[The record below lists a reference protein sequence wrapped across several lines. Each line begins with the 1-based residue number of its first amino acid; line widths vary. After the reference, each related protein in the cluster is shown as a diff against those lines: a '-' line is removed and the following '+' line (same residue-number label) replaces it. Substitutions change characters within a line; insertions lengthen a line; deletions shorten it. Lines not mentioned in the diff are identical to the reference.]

1 MKNILI
7 NFKKVNSKNYYYFI
21 FALIILIYT
30 SVYIFSIFRVI
41 NVWTYTESHINYSD
55 GFINRGLFG
64 TIMIFFNKYFSIPTK
79 YFYSTF
85 FYLMSLINI
94 KIFFSLIEE
103 YRKNVLIFTFLALNP
118 ALILFSFYDLGGYAR
133 FDIISITAMLLNV
146 YLTKKFYKAELS
158 ENHYYFY
165 LTYLIIPF
173 IIISIF
179 INEIIIFTIP
189 FHFLLS
195 LQIFKTKNYYRL
207 FIYLVL
213 LIPSYLIYTNRITP
227 EIALKLFNNLQNKKD
242 LDLWILEAIAVPSLV
257 DRFNIDGAYMLT
269 KGNIIRYSSIFII
282 FFAPIYILFNYLR
295 IKGYILIK
303 KNYFCLLSIVPIF
316 FIFLIA
322 RDWGRWMH
330 LIIFM
335 TFCFYMQFP
344 IKKNL
349 DVNLIKIFKFKYII
363 CVITLFFY
371 LFFIRIPHCCNIE
384 QLQIS
389 IYGGA
394 IEKVKVL
401 YDMVFVKRI
410 DINKRFRINN

>member
-1 MKNILI
+1 MKEEKIFLIYYYLLFLLVILI
-7 NFKKVNSKNYYYFI
+7 FTS
-21 FALIILIYT
+21 IY
-30 SVYIFSIFRVI
+30 SFSLLRVI
-41 NVWTYTESHINYSD
+41 NVWTYTESHINYSE
-55 GFINRGLFG
+55 GFIGRGLFG
-64 TIMIFFNKYFSIPTK
+64 TIMISLNKYLSIPIK

-85 FYLMSLINI
+85 FYLMSLVNI
-94 KIFFSLIEE
+94 CLFFLLIKQ
-103 YRKNVLIFTFLALNP
+103 YKGNILIFTFLALNP

-133 FDIISITAMLLNV
+133 FEIISITAMMLNTYCSRNFYTQKISEDDYFI
-146 YLTKKFYKAELS
+146 YLK
-158 ENHYYFY
+158 
-165 LTYLIIPF
+165 YLIIPF
-173 IIISIF
+173 ITISIF

-189 FHFLLS
+189 FHILLS
-195 LQIFKTKNYYRL
+195 LQIFKKKYFFRI
-207 FIYLVL
+207 FVYLLL
-213 LIPSYLIYTNRITP
+213 LIPTYLVYTHKINH
-227 EIALKLFNNLQNKKD
+227 EVALKLFNNLQNKKD

-257 DRFNIDGAYMLT
+257 DRFKIDGSYMFT
-269 KGNIIRYSSIFII
+269 QGNIIRYSTIFGI
-282 FFAPIYILFNYLR
+282 FFFPIYIFFNYLWINR
-295 IKGYILIK
+295 YISIK
-303 KNYFCLLSIVPIF
+303 KNYFCLLSIIPIF

-384 QLQIS
+384 KLQIT

-394 IEKVKVL
+394 IEKIKVL
-401 YDMVFVKRI
+401 YDIIFVKKI

>member
-1 MKNILI
+1 MKNILT
-7 NFKKVNSKNYYYFI
+7 NFKKLNSIYCNLI
-21 FALIILIYT
+21 LILIILIFT
-30 SVYIFSIFRVI
+30 SLYVFSLFRVV
-41 NVWTYTESHINYSD
+41 NVWTYTESHINYSQ
-55 GFINRGLFG
+55 GFVNRGLFG
-64 TIMIFFNKYFSIPTK
+64 TIMIFFNKYFVLQTK

-94 KIFFSLIEE
+94 GIFFSLIKE
-103 YRKNVLIFTFLALNP
+103 YKNNILIFTFLALNP

-133 FDIISITAMLLNV
+133 FEIISITAMLLHV
-146 YLTKKFYKAELS
+146 YFAKKLYKKELS
-158 ENHYYFY
+158 EDNYLFY
-165 LTYLIIPF
+165 LKYLIIPF
-173 IIISIF
+173 IFISIF

-189 FHFLLS
+189 FHIFLS
-195 LQIFKTKNYYRL
+195 LQIFKKKKYSKL
-207 FIYLVL
+207 FIYLLL
-213 LIPSYLIYTNRITP
+213 LIPSYLISTNKMNP
-227 EIALKLFNNLQNKKD
+227 EIAQKLFENLQNKKN

-257 DRFNIDGAYMLT
+257 DRFNIDGSYMFT

-282 FFAPIYILFNYLR
+282 FYLPIYIFFNFLR
-295 IKGYILIK
+295 INNYMIIK

-344 IKKNL
+344 IKKSL
-349 DVNLIKIFKFKYII
+349 DINLIKIFKFKYII
-363 CVITLFFY
+363 CIITLFFY

-384 QLQIS
+384 KLQIT

-394 IEKVKVL
+394 VEKVKVL
-401 YDMVFVKRI
+401 YDIIFVKKI

>member
-1 MKNILI
+1 VKNISTNL
-7 NFKKVNSKNYYYFI
+7 KKLNSIYCT
-21 FALIILIYT
+21 LILILIFLIFT
-30 SVYIFSIFRVI
+30 SLYVFSIFRVV
-41 NVWTYTESHINYSD
+41 NVWTYTESHINYSQ

-64 TIMIFFNKYFSIPTK
+64 TIMIFFNKYFFLPTK

-94 KIFFSLIEE
+94 GIFFSLIKE
-103 YRKNVLIFTFLALNP
+103 YKKNILIFTFLALNP
-118 ALILFSFYDLGGYAR
+118 ALILFPFYDLGGYAR
-133 FDIISITAMLLNV
+133 FEIISITAMLLNV
-146 YLTKKFYKAELS
+146 YFAKKFYKKELS
-158 ENHYYFY
+158 VDDYFFY
-165 LTYLIIPF
+165 LKYLIIPF

-189 FHFLLS
+189 FHIFLS
-195 LQIFKTKNYYRL
+195 LQIFKKKNYSKL
-207 FIYLVL
+207 FIYLLL
-213 LIPSYLIYTNRITP
+213 LIPTYLISTHRMNP
-227 EIALKLFNNLQNKKD
+227 EIAQRLFENLQNKKN

-257 DRFNIDGAYMLT
+257 DRFNIDGSYMFT
-269 KGNIIRYSSIFII
+269 KGNVIQYSSIFMI
-282 FFAPIYILFNYLR
+282 FYLPIYIFFNYLR
-295 IKGYILIK
+295 INNYMIIK

-344 IKKNL
+344 IKKSL

-363 CVITLFFY
+363 SIITLLFY

-384 QLQIS
+384 KLQIT

-394 IEKVKVL
+394 VEKVKVL
-401 YDMVFVKRI
+401 YDIFFVKKI